1 MIRRVPARLLSP
13 RPTLGVASCRV
24 MPTTVMPFR
33 PGRHRNAIF
42 DRIAAFSTAP
52 VQWPQTLLT
61 VGAATVRVPVFNK
74 NPQHRLSVHANV
86 AP

>member
-1 MIRRVPARLLSP
+1 MIRRIRASLLSP

-42 DRIAAFSTAP
+42 ERIAAYRTAP
-52 VQWPQTLLT
+52 VQWLHTLLT
-61 VGAATVRVPVFNK
+61 VGTATVRVPVFNK
-74 NPQHRLSVHANV
+74 TRNTGFPFT
-86 AP
+86 PM

>member
-1 MIRRVPARLLSP
+1 MIRRIRASLLAS
-13 RPTLGVASCRV
+13 RAAFGVAVCR
-24 MPTTVMPFR
+24 VMPFR

-61 VGAATVRVPVFNK
+61 VGAATVRVPVCNK